1 VVRAEPHL
9 LSKTWYRNVKMKVH
23 LWPIAASRRYSNWG
37 PVFAVRQSGRFRP
50 GTDIYLHTAMV
61 SNIYRLIARG
71 LVARLIK
78 RGRSP
83 RDAESDASY
92 LLGLAMLANLITLAI
107 LLGYRISQGL
117 ASVVAI
123 ALCFF
128 VLEKMN
134 LTWIRGSIEEHD
146 DVSTARAIDSW
157 AVPVYIFGSLVTF
170 VLTAFL
176 LSL

>member
-1 VVRAEPHL
+1 
-9 LSKTWYRNVKMKVH
+9 
-23 LWPIAASRRYSNWG
+23 
-37 PVFAVRQSGRFRP
+37 
-50 GTDIYLHTAMV
+50 MV